1 MDGGTIALLVANGLD
16 FAAQMARLA
25 GDHETASRVEEILDD
40 RFPTFPRRAAEKA
53 EEIRRRLGGGSPSS
67 R

>member
-25 GDHETASRVEEILDD
+25 GDHETARRVEDILDD
-40 RFPTFPRRAAEKA
+40 RFPTYPRRAAAKA
-53 EEIRRRLGGGSPSS
+53 EEIRQRLEGSSPSS
-67 R
+67 P